1 MHPSNGG
8 LFPRVSPPNVG
19 CMDRSLQ
26 RCLKHDI
33 HALITIKSPLQ
44 ASRKGK
50 SAITIFVPT
59 DCKKSIRAA
68 LADAGYGLSFQRGFI
83 GLLNSLLRSQ
93 GRDEIRL

>member
-1 MHPSNGG
+1 M
-8 LFPRVSPPNVG
+8 
-19 CMDRSLQ
+19 
-26 RCLKHDI
+26 
-33 HALITIKSPLQ
+33 
-44 ASRKGK
+44 
-50 SAITIFVPT
+50 ITIFVPT